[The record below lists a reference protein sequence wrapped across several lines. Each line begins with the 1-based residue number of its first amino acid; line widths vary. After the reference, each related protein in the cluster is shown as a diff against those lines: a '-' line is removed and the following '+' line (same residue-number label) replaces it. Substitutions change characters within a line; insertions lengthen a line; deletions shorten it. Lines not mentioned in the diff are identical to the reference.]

1 MHRQNWQQVVWGKEI
16 WLWKEGLDTGL
27 DTRECVWSDLYTA
40 KTHGQIKKRNCRD
53 WFLTWWSISRSAHWT
68 VSRVNQVDVLQI
80 LIKDIFSRNIC
91 SKRQV
96 TEPNNCVLCSIMF
109 YVNFYVEVCWKGPVT
124 STLLQPF
131 LGLPSFQHLSETYS
145 GKMSALK
152 WYAHRWKWSH
162 SISNHCAIRLCIKI
176 EITFLKIGGD
186 DVLAQKE
193 QISKKIGRGTK

>member
-1 MHRQNWQQVVWGKEI
+1 M
-16 WLWKEGLDTGL
+16 
-27 DTRECVWSDLYTA
+27 
-40 KTHGQIKKRNCRD
+40 
-53 WFLTWWSISRSAHWT
+53 
-68 VSRVNQVDVLQI
+68 SRVNQVDVLQI
-80 LIKDIFSRNIC
+80 FIKDIFSRNIC
-91 SKRQV
+91 SKRQL
-96 TEPNNCVLCSIMF
+96 TEPNNRALVK
-109 YVNFYVEVCWKGPVT
+109 FYVEVCWKGPVT

-193 QISKKIGRGTK
+193 QISKKIGRGTKNSSEGQQKTEGQSKVI